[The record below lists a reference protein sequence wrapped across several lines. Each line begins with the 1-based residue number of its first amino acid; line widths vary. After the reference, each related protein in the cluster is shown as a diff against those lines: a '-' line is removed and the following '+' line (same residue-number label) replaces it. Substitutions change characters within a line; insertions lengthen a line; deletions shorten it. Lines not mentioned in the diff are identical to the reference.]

1 MIMTSLKDIGVAE
14 ARRPDESLDAY
25 WTRKAQADGRRR
37 SWRGEVN

>member
-25 WTRKAQADGRRR
+25 WTRKAQAEACRP
-37 SWRGEVN
+37 SWQGGVN